1 MKKVLGLFLAFV
13 MVFMVFGNSMTVF
26 ASDFDKAIGVWKLV
40 EITGD
45 DNLMSKEDVEAYEG
59 LGIAMYLKLR
69 EDGTA
74 KFSLY
79 GEDMEGTWS
88 EYGIVLDYAW
98 LTYILDGDQL
108 VVDNQEGGEMVF
120 KKSSMEEIYDILG
133 YREDVLDEKVKYS
146 EKEKTILDTKAASVV
161 ITGYKADMTGF
172 TVKMRCKNKTG
183 NGIVINM
190 DKCVIN
196 KYFVHPDWTVTLDPQ
211 ETQETEMRILPV
223 EIEKTGVTSVDEMI
237 MEMSVSNAA
246 TEKALQKGIMATV
259 YPTGKKANEITAPQR
274 VPVENEQIVIQD
286 AACTYILQG
295 TDMDDI
301 RGYTV
306 NCFAENKSA
315 RTLNFVWSDVTING
329 KPVNLL
335 YEESVLPGTI
345 GYSDVIFQIDKLQ
358 EAEVIAGDISTIAG
372 KVMVYDMTQAAPQ
385 LLLEKEFTYS
395 VQSVQ

>member
-13 MVFMVFGNSMTVF
+13 MVFMVCGSSVPVY
-26 ASDFDKAIGVWKLV
+26 AGDFEKAVGVWKLV
-40 EITGD
+40 EMTGE

-108 VVDNQEGGEMVF
+108 IVDNQNGGGMVF
-120 KKSSMEEIYDILG
+120 ERSSMDEIYEILG
-133 YREDVLDEKVKYS
+133 YKKDVLDEKVKYS

-183 NGIVINM
+183 NGLVISM
-190 DKCVIN
+190 DRCVLN
-196 KYFVHPDWTVTLDPQ
+196 KYFFHPDFTAALDPREKQ
-211 ETQETEMRILPV
+211 EVEMTILP
-223 EIEKTGVTSVDEMI
+223 EDIEKTGITAVDEM
-237 MEMSVSNAA
+237 MLEMSILNGSN
-246 TEKALQKGIMATV
+246 EKVLQKGIMATV
-259 YPTGKKANEITAPQR
+259 YPTGKKASEVVTPQR
-274 VPVENEQIVIQD
+274 VAVENEQTVIQEGT
-286 AACTYILQG
+286 CTYILQG
-295 TDMDDI
+295 TNLDDI
-301 RGYTV
+301 RGFAV
-306 NCFAENKSA
+306 NCYLENKSD
-315 RTLNFVWSDVTING
+315 RTLNFVWSNVTING
-329 KPVNLL
+329 KPVNIV

-345 GYSDVIFQIDKLQ
+345 GYSDVICQIETLQ
-358 EAEVIAGDISTIAG
+358 EADLLSGDITTIAG
-372 KVMVYDMTQAAPQ
+372 KVMVYDKTQAAPQ
-385 LLLEKEFTYS
+385 LLFEKDFTYS
-395 VQSVQ
+395 VQ